1 VPSIAAEW
9 EDPAGV
15 PISAFLFGGRRATS
29 VPLVTEAFDWNHGVY
44 LAANLA
50 SEGTA
55 AAENKIGAL
64 RRDPFAMLPFCGYA
78 MGDYFKHWVD
88 MAGKVANGG
97 ANLPKIYLVN
107 WFRKSGGKFLWP
119 GYGDNIR
126 VVKWVIERAQGK
138 ADAVESVIGLHPVE
152 GGIDLSGLSITPEQ
166 YTELMTVSTDNW
178 REEAEGNGRD
188 LAALGALPAAILEQ
202 QAALEARLAKA

>member
-126 VVKWVIERAQGK
+126 VVKWVIERAGQGGCGGK
-138 ADAVESVIGLHPVE
+138 RHWPASGRRRHRPVGPVHHAGAIYRADDCEHR
-152 GGIDLSGLSITPEQ
+152 Q
-166 YTELMTVSTDNW
+166 
-178 REEAEGNGRD
+178 
-188 LAALGALPAAILEQ
+188 LARRG
-202 QAALEARLAKA
+202 